1 MVYSKVDYCEELNLD
16 IDFLSRLDWQDLDDN
31 PSISRAE
38 ILNEDIKSHLGGLR
52 RFEFDGVFYSV
63 ELIDSYSSYVV
74 AY

>member
-38 ILNEDIKSHLGGLR
+38 ILNEDIESYLKGLR
-52 RFEFDGVFYSV
+52 KFEFNGCFYSV
-63 ELIDSYSSYVV
+63 ESIDSEKSYLVV
-74 AY
+74 Y